1 MVSFSIYIIFFAA
14 LTIAIVVSPALA
26 IVAVFFMFPLDQWA
40 EISSRAY
47 LSNPAFTNYMV
58 AAIVLMALLLNVHR
72 NFIEK
77 RQKFHFGIVFVL
89 SALLFFYAYISAYWT
104 PAQYSARTAWA
115 STLPY
120 IVLLGFAAPIL
131 VRSREDV
138 LKIVKYL
145 LILGAPFAFLLV
157 FYLEWSGR
165 GFDIEGHREIINPL
179 ALARFG
185 GYLVIAAAC
194 LQGASIRWN
203 ALRIA
208 GIIIGLALI
217 LKTETRGQLVA
228 AIFCSSFIFL
238 LSYGHVSRYSLIA
251 KSLLAFGVLG
261 GLYFMLTVDSVSLF
275 LGDILGAPEDSK
287 ASTRYNVEKGAE
299 DLMVRWQLSVALLHS
314 WLSSP
319 LSIIIG
325 LGNSASYSIVG
336 FYVHNLPIEILGEEG
351 LIGFFIYLAI
361 LVIVSYKSLR
371 LLRETH
377 ESNGQ
382 YKYLWFLPF
391 IALFEFILTLKQGS
405 LISSWPFFMV
415 VFLVERVC
423 SIHAATTAIRLAEE
437 NKATSV
443 TSAASPSQDHRRG
456 VA

>member
-1 MVSFSIYIIFFAA
+1 MVSFGIYIIFFAA
-14 LTIAIVVSPALA
+14 LMIAIVVSPALA

-40 EISSRAY
+40 EISIRTY
-47 LSNPAFTNYMV
+47 LTNPAFTNYMV
-58 AAIVLMALLLNVHR
+58 AAIVFMALLLNVHR
-72 NFIEK
+72 SFIEK
-77 RQKFHFGIVFVL
+77 GQKFHIGLVFIL
-89 SALLFFYAYISAYWT
+89 SALLYFYAYISIYWSPT
-104 PAQYSARTAWA
+104 QYRGRSDWA

-120 IVLLGFAAPIL
+120 IMLLGFTAPIL

-145 LILGAPFAFLLV
+145 LVLGVPFAFLLV

-165 GFDIEGHREIINPL
+165 GFDIDGYRETINPL

-228 AIFCSSFIFL
+228 AIFCTSFIFL
-238 LSYGHVSRYSLIA
+238 LSYGRVSRYSLIA

-261 GLYFMLTVDSVSLF
+261 GLYFMLSVDSVSVF
-275 LGDILGAPEDSK
+275 IIEILGAPEDSK
-287 ASTRYNVEKGAE
+287 SSTRYDVERGAE

-361 LVIVSYKSLR
+361 LVLVSYKSFR

-377 ESNGQ
+377 ESNSQ
-382 YKYLWFLPF
+382 DKYLWFLPF

-405 LISSWPFFMV
+405 LISNWPFFMV
-415 VFLVERVC
+415 ILLVERVY
-423 SIHAATTAIRLAEE
+423 SIHATTLAIRLAEG

-443 TSAASPSQDHRRG
+443 TLAANPSQDHRRG